1 MRRRDLLKGL
11 GLSFGYAV
19 ATPSILSLLQ
29 SCKTEP
35 EIWRPKIL
43 SINEGIVIKSLID
56 IMLPKTEDTPGALDV
71 NVPEFLDLFVSK
83 VYDQEQ
89 TSEFLNGIS
98 CIMEELPITDLGV
111 SALKITD
118 YDALLSKYL
127 KINKEQRILL
137 EEEKNT
143 VFLGLV
149 DLRDF
154 SVWAYKTSEY
164 IGKNV
169 LAYDPIPGR
178 QQGCI
183 SLEKATGGKS
193 WSL

>member
-11 GLSFGYAV
+11 GLSFGYVV

-35 EIWRPKIL
+35 EIWTPKIL
-43 SINEGIVIKSLID
+43 SIDEGIVVKNLID

-111 SALKITD
+111 LALKITD

-127 KINKEQRILL
+127 KINKEQRIQF
-137 EEEKNT
+137 EEEKNAM
-143 VFLGLV
+143 FLGLV

-154 SVWAYKTSEY
+154 SVWAYKTSEQ

-169 LAYDPIPGR
+169 LVYDPIPGR

-183 SLEKATGGKS
+183 SLEEATDGKS